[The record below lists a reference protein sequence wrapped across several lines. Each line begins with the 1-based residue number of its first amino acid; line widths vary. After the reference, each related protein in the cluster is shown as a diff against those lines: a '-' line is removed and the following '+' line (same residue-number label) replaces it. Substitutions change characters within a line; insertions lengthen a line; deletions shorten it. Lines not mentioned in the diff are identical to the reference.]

1 MKKVKMLISTMLMT
15 TSFLTF
21 GAFAQNAFA
30 ASIPYVE
37 SQIVFDDAKAVS
49 RDISVTTDDSVV
61 ICGSG
66 TVDGVSGLYVTK
78 LDPDQNKVW
87 QKTVYKAGIGNSIR
101 QTKDNCFIAVSS
113 SSHVVKLDSE
123 GNLLWD
129 KVLSGANELTSI
141 EPTTDGNFIICG
153 SSRSDTTKYDVYL
166 CKIDADG
173 NIIFSYSYDNGK
185 VNNEF
190 GKGVKQTVDGGY
202 IILGTAFLPT
212 SSTSN
217 VSKSY
222 TYLIKVNKSGQL
234 LWKKTIGAA
243 DALPKDIKVTQ
254 DGSYIIASMI
264 NYKGAL
270 LKTNSSGTL
279 LWSKT
284 LNDWSIDSVQLD
296 TDGFMLFGNVIG
308 SAFSGDRDLQA
319 MKTDLSG
326 KSLWTYETTEYN
338 AYDFSRKIAKTSD
351 GSFLMVGDTESNEDS
366 SIYNI
371 TLMKVSY

>member
-1 MKKVKMLISTMLMT
+1 MMKKIKMLISTMLVS

-21 GAFAQNAFA
+21 GAFSQNAFA
-30 ASIPYVE
+30 TSIPHVE
-37 SQIVFDDAKAVS
+37 SQIIFDDAKAVS
-49 RDISVTTDDSVV
+49 RDIRVTTDASVV

-78 LDPDQNKVW
+78 LDSEQNKIW
-87 QKTVYKAGIGNSIR
+87 QKTVYKAGVGNSIQ
-101 QTKDNCFIAVSS
+101 QTNDNCYIAVSS
-113 SSHVVKLDSE
+113 SSHVVKFDSE

-129 KVLSGANELTSI
+129 KVLSGAQELTSI
-141 EPTTDGNFIICG
+141 EPTKDGNFIICG
-153 SSRSDTTKYDVYL
+153 SSRSDATKYDVYL

-173 NIIFSYSYDNGK
+173 NVIFSYSYDNGK
-185 VNNEF
+185 VNDEF
-190 GKGVKQTVDGGY
+190 GRSAQQTVDGGY
-202 IILGTAFLPT
+202 IIVGTAFLPT
-212 SSTSN
+212 SSSIE
-217 VSKSY
+217 SY

-243 DALPKDIKVTQ
+243 SGNPKDIKVTQ
-254 DGSYIIASMI
+254 DGSYIIAGMI

-279 LWSKT
+279 LWSKI

-296 TDGFMLFGNVIG
+296 TDGFMLFGNVSG
-308 SAFSGDRDLQA
+308 SAFSGDRDLQV

-326 KSLWTYETTEYN
+326 KSVWSYETTEYN

-351 GSFLMVGDTESNEDS
+351 GNFLMVGDTQSNDKYG
-366 SIYNI
+366 IPNI